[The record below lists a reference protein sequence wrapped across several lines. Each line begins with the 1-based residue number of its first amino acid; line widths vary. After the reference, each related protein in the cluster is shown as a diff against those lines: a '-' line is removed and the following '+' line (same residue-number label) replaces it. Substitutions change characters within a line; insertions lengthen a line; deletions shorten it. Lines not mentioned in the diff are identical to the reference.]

1 MSVDIEIGSSILL
14 AYGTVL
20 RNFIN
25 LKENIFGEDQTF
37 TDMGTSN
44 VKSHVNNVSQLQTK
58 IQNLSTKEETA
69 KSISEISLTTEEKPK
84 TFDPR
89 LYRPLE
95 VIVSLTIH
103 DIQAHLVKVRNRL
116 TEVSSLQFLHESI
129 YLQNCNENDP
139 PCPVVLIERLGFEMK
154 KRFFETELQIL
165 VSPSFLISSDNVV
178 RPNKDKHLKQGH
190 LLLSAVQVRCFFWL
204 SLVVDFVQS
213 TTRHSVLVN
222 ISES

>member
-44 VKSHVNNVSQLQTK
+44 IKSNVNNVSQLQTK
-58 IQNLSTKEETA
+58 IQQSLSTKEETA

-103 DIQAHLVKVRNRL
+103 DIQAHLVKV
-116 TEVSSLQFLHESI
+116 
-129 YLQNCNENDP
+129 
-139 PCPVVLIERLGFEMK
+139 
-154 KRFFETELQIL
+154 
-165 VSPSFLISSDNVV
+165 
-178 RPNKDKHLKQGH
+178 
-190 LLLSAVQVRCFFWL
+190 
-204 SLVVDFVQS
+204 
-213 TTRHSVLVN
+213 
-222 ISES
+222 